1 MGMQVRLPPRLY
13 PFFKRPIMK
22 LRFLIFLILPLCS
35 FAQLGIG
42 TSNPH
47 ASAMLEISSTDK
59 GFLFPRVSLQG
70 TDDATKSTPTIPSPA
85 TGLMVYNQV
94 IAGTG
99 ATAVS
104 PGVYYFDGNRWQ
116 RVLNQQPDVTV
127 EFNTADP
134 NTGSP
139 TFTPNTPASRD
150 VLYISSVDASQWT
163 YNGTAYVTYTPP
175 ASTAWSTQSSS
186 TDAGSSKTNGIYR
199 TGSVGI
205 GTGVMAPST
214 KMDVRASSSGT
225 GFRLVDGTQAA
236 NKILQS
242 DASGNA
248 SWTNPTTIPATVL
261 GTMGVGGQNTGD
273 NAYTGASITLPPG
286 KWSVQ
291 ISMLVFTG
299 SFDGIT
305 RSAGNYWIRTGF
317 STNSSSNSVN
327 NSIGLDAIGPT
338 LVSGYIYGGQRL
350 NMIRGTIILNN
361 TSGANKTYYYFTY
374 NTTIYDG
381 GAAPSY
387 INLGRDQAGE
397 NSIIAY
403 PMN

>member
-1 MGMQVRLPPRLY
+1 M
-13 PFFKRPIMK
+13 
-22 LRFLIFLILPLCS
+22 LILPLCS

-42 TSNPH
+42 TSAPH
-47 ASAMLEISSTDK
+47 ASAMLEISSSDK

-70 TDDATKSTPTIPSPA
+70 TDDATQSTPTIPSPA

-104 PGVYYFDGNRWQ
+104 PGIYYFDGNRWQ

-139 TFTPNTPASRD
+139 TFTPNTPASRE

-175 ASTAWSTQSSS
+175 ASTAWFTQSSS

-205 GTGVMAPST
+205 GTGVMTPST

-225 GFRLVDGTQAA
+225 GFRLVDGTQGA

-248 SWTNPTTIPATVL
+248 SWTNPTTIPATVV
-261 GTMGVGGQNTGD
+261 GVMGVGPQSTAPNK
-273 NAYTGASITLPPG
+273 YTGAYITLPPG
-286 KWSVQ
+286 KWSVNV
-291 ISMLVFTG
+291 SMLVNTA
-299 SFDGIT
+299 SI
-305 RSAGNYWIRTGF
+305 GNYWVRTGF
-317 STNSSSNSVN
+317 STNTSSNSVN
-327 NSIGLDAIGPT
+327 NSFGADAIGPT
-338 LVSGYIYGGQRL
+338 LVSGYIYGGSRM
-350 NMIRGTIILNN
+350 NMIKGTIIINN
-361 TSGANKTYYYFTY
+361 TSGAAKTYYYFTY
-374 NTTIYDG
+374 NLESYDG
-381 GAAPSY
+381 GSTDNNTFPTFP
-387 INLGRDQAGE
+387 NLGRDMLGE

>member
-1 MGMQVRLPPRLY
+1 MRTSLPVCIFASASLFTTGLSVQAQIGIGTNTPSTSARLEVSAANRGFLPPRVNL
-13 PFFKRPIMK
+13 K
-22 LRFLIFLILPLCS
+22 
-35 FAQLGIG
+35 
-42 TSNPH
+42 
-47 ASAMLEISSTDK
+47 
-59 GFLFPRVSLQG
+59 G
-70 TDDATKSTPTIPSPA
+70 TDDASQTPPTIAAPA
-85 TGLMVYNQV
+85 TGLTVYNTAT
-94 IAGTG
+94 AGSG

-104 PGVYYFDGNRWQ
+104 PGLYFYDGVKWQ
-116 RVLNQQPDVTV
+116 RVLNQAPDATI

-139 TFTPNTPASRD
+139 TFTPNTPASRE

-175 ASTAWSTQSSS
+175 ASTAWFTQSSS

-225 GFRLVDGTQAA
+225 GFRLIDGTQGA

-242 DASGNA
+242 DASGNT

-261 GTMGVGGQNTGD
+261 GNMGVGGQSTAPNK
-273 NAYTGASITLPPG
+273 YTGAYITLPPG
-286 KWSVQ
+286 KWSVNV
-291 ISMLVFTG
+291 SMLVQTA
-299 SFDGIT
+299 S
-305 RSAGNYWIRTGF
+305 SGNYWVRTGF
-317 STNSSSNSVN
+317 STNTSSNSDN
-327 NSIGLDAIGPT
+327 NSFGADAIGPT
-338 LVSGYIYGGQRL
+338 LVSGFIYGGSRL
-350 NMIRGTIILNN
+350 NMIKGTIIVNN
-361 TSGANKTYYYFTY
+361 TSVAAKTYYYFTY
-374 NTTIYDG
+374 GIEAYDG
-381 GAAPSY
+381 GSSDNNTFPTFLG
-387 INLGRDQAGE
+387 LGRNTAGE